1 MKVLVTV
8 CILILLSGYPVS
20 AQAPVTYS
28 DVGVIINDND
38 TNSVAIG
45 MYFVQKRH
53 IPARNIIHV
62 QVPAKERINDTEFED
77 LRAQIEAYLVSTNLK
92 DSLNYLVTTKGVPLG
107 VNRGDLGKTSSKS
120 ASVDSELMLILDTF
134 RVHIGQATLIAP
146 GGRILAH
153 PYFNRNE
160 RFKRE
165 KFKMYLVTRLTGL
178 TKENVF
184 SYIDRSGPFTLVDK
198 SKAKFVLDMDPRR
211 SGGGYATY
219 NNNLSA
225 AATVLRSKGWNVV
238 LNTDSV
244 FVTKQT
250 DVLGYASWGSNDHY
264 DHLYTEKARPKN
276 AWLPG
281 SIAETYVSTSA
292 RNFQPGK
299 EAGQSRIADLLVEG
313 CTGASG
319 YVFEPFT
326 VALAWVQIL
335 FDRYTSGYNL
345 AESYYMSMPTLS
357 WMAIV
362 VGDPKTSIITSY
374 PPLPAPGI
382 MAVNDACVND
392 PVVLRSQNTQ
402 PGNFFWYNADS
413 ATVKA
418 AGPPYDRR
426 HPNFIG
432 EGAWISVKTDI
443 PGSFTYSFANEN
455 ITGIGFAEV
464 SFEVKSPLNAGFTV
478 SADTVYLNES
488 GLVQFSDTTSGAT
501 SWSWSFGDG
510 TGTANE
516 KSPAYTYTKPGTYT
530 VQLEV
535 SNGACATS
543 TTRTIVVLASR
554 PTLAFV
560 PGNVSF
566 GEIEVSNTTRKVL
579 NLRNISGSG
588 LTITGA
594 TITGKGAGAF
604 GLSSVAFPVTLG
616 AGENVDWNITF
627 TPPDTGEYRATLDIS
642 IDITQAAVTVD
653 LLGRGVKNPSAV
665 DEIHTVPDGFYLE
678 QNFPNPFQSATR
690 IPYELYREGMVSI
703 ELYDVFGRRV
713 MTVMSRHQK
722 PGTYNIVVN
731 AGNLPAGVYLYKL
744 QVNRKAQWRKM
755 TLAR

>member
-1 MKVLVTV
+1 M
-8 CILILLSGYPVS
+8 
-20 AQAPVTYS
+20 
-28 DVGVIINDND
+28 
-38 TNSVAIG
+38 
-45 MYFVQKRH
+45 
-53 IPARNIIHV
+53 
-62 QVPAKERINDTEFED
+62 
-77 LRAQIEAYLVSTNLK
+77 K

-134 RVHIGQATLIAP
+134 RVQIGQATLIVP
-146 GGRILAH
+146 GGQIRAH
-153 PYFNRNE
+153 PYFSRNE
-160 RFKRE
+160 RFNRNR
-165 KFKMYLVTRLTGL
+165 FHMYLVTRLTGL

-198 SKAKFVLDMDPRR
+198 AKAKFILDMDPRR
-211 SGGGYATY
+211 SGGGYARY

-225 AATVLRSKGWNVV
+225 AATVLKSKGWNVV

-276 AWLPG
+276 TWLSG

-345 AESYYMSMPTLS
+345 AESYYMSMPTMS
-357 WMAIV
+357 WMAVV

-374 PPLPAPGI
+374 PPLPSPSI
-382 MAVNDACVND
+382 MAINDVCVND
-392 PVVLRSQNTQ
+392 PVILRSQNTQ

-418 AGPPYDRR
+418 AGPPYDHR

-432 EGAWISVKTDI
+432 EGAWITLKTDV
-443 PGSFTYSFANEN
+443 PGDFTYSFANEN

-464 SFEVKSPLNAGFTV
+464 SFQVKSPLNAGFTV

-488 GLVQFSDTTSGAT
+488 GLVQFSDTTFGAT
-501 SWSWSFGDG
+501 SWNWSFGDG
-510 TGTANE
+510 TGTASQ
-516 KSPAYTYTKPGTYT
+516 KSPVYTYSNPGTYT

-535 SNGACATS
+535 SNGAC
-543 TTRTIVVLASR
+543 TTTVTRMIVVLASR
-554 PTLAFV
+554 PTLTFT
-560 PGNVSF
+560 PGNVFF
-566 GEIEVSNTTRKVL
+566 GNVAVSNKAQKMV
-579 NLRNISGSG
+579 NVRNISGG
-588 LTITGA
+588 DLTITSA
-594 TITGKGAGAF
+594 SFTGKGAGAF
-604 GLSSVAFPVTLG
+604 GLPSVAFPVTLG
-616 AGENVDWNITF
+616 ASESVDWNITF
-627 TPPDTGEYRATLDIS
+627 APPDTGEYRATLEIS
-642 IDITQAAVTVD
+642 IDITQTAVSVD
-653 LLGRGVKNPSAV
+653 LFGRGVKNPSGI
-665 DEIHTVPDGFYLE
+665 DEVYTAPDEFHLE

-690 IPYELYREGMVSI
+690 ISYELYREGMVSVEI
-703 ELYDVFGRRV
+703 YDVFGRKV
-713 MTVMSRHQK
+713 MAILGKYQK
-722 PGTYNIVVN
+722 PGTYTIVFD
-731 AGNLPAGVYLYKL
+731 ASHLSAGVYLYKL
-744 QVNRKAQWRKM
+744 QVNHRAQWKKM
-755 TLAR
+755 TITR